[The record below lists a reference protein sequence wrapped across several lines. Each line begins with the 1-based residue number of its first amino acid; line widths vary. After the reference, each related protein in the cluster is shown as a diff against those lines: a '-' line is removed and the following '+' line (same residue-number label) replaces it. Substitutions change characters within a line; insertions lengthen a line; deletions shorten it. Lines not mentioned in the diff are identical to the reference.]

1 MSAAW
6 WSPVAPC
13 TPQACVT
20 GETPCVGPGRRR
32 LRYAAGLA
40 VFCAGLVFVVPDG
53 PWWGPSRRDALVRRW
68 LRALARALGVRMVA
82 PAMPPRSPGGALV
95 VSNHVSWLDILVVGA
110 VSPRSRMLA
119 KSDVA
124 GWPVVGPVAVRSG
137 TLFIDRERIRALPD
151 TVAEIAGALRGGATV
166 VVFPEGSTWCGRAQG
181 HFRRAVFQAALD
193 AGVPVQPVG
202 LHYLTDGTA
211 STAPAFVGSDS
222 LLTSVWR
229 VVSTRGL
236 VAEVEVGEAIA
247 PGSHPDR
254 RSLAHA
260 AQAGVTAQ
268 PQHQDHCTSVA
279 PSPVKIR
286 RTARRRPVSVA
297 SMRIIRHTG
306 TATARATSSPA
317 ADA

>member
-40 VFCAGLVFVVPDG
+40 VFCAGLVFAVPDG
-53 PWWGPSRRDALVRRW
+53 PWWGPSRRDGLVRRW

-110 VSPRSRMLA
+110 VSPGSRMLA

-124 GWPVVGPVAVRSG
+124 EWPVLGPVAVRSG

-166 VVFPEGSTWCGRAQG
+166 VAFPEGSTWCGREEG
-181 HFRRAVFQAALD
+181 RFRPAVFQAALD
-193 AGVPVQPVG
+193 AGVPVRPVSIRYRLAGGQP
-202 LHYLTDGTA
+202 T
-211 STAPAFVGSDS
+211 TAPAFVGDDT
-222 LLTSVWR
+222 LLASVRR
-229 VVSTRGL
+229 VVATRGL
-236 VAEVEVGEAIA
+236 TAEVTVDQEIPAGV
-247 PGSHPDR
+247 HTDR
-254 RSLAHA
+254 RALAGA
-260 AQAGVTAQ
+260 VRR
-268 PQHQDHCTSVA
+268 A
-279 PSPVKIR
+279 PAS
-286 RTARRRPVSVA
+286 RP
-297 SMRIIRHTG
+297 
-306 TATARATSSPA
+306 
-317 ADA
+317 